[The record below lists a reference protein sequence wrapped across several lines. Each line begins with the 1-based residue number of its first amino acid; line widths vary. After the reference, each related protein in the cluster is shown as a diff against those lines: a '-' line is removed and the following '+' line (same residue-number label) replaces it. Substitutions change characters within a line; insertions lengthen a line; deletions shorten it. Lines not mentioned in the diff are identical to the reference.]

1 MSNSSVILTLSLNT
15 FIRYYSMDRSR
26 LVGEIDRR
34 MQQSGGYD
42 FYKILADAVRA
53 KIRGATDDEIQ
64 FILGR
69 SSNPSEVS
77 YNKAAFEA
85 FLLKFGKKKGLSEF
99 DKKGK
104 VRLCDG
110 ELVVTTAPLFSVE
123 ASTGFSV
130 YNIWAT
136 QTTTLDR
143 ARAGVG
149 VYLMQRAF
157 SKSAPNYDYKMF
169 DAVERRTYGTANN
182 AIPKAIDSFARSIV
196 DLAKNS

>member
-1 MSNSSVILTLSLNT
+1 
-15 FIRYYSMDRSR
+15 
-26 LVGEIDRR
+26 

-77 YNKAAFEA
+77 YNKAAFET

-110 ELVVTTAPLFSVE
+110 ELVVTIAPLFSVE

-130 YNIWAT
+130 FNIWAT
-136 QTTTLDR
+136 QTTMLDR

-149 VYLMQRAF
+149 VHLMKTAF

-169 DAVERRTYGTANN
+169 DAVVGKTYGTANN
-182 AIPKAIDSFARSIV
+182 AIPKAIDSFALSLV